1 MLAVI
6 LILVIYL
13 LYLVISYHR
22 IEDNLALQ
30 VETSDEGGQQ
40 ETKKLTTGEQYSA
53 LTYNI
58 GFGAYIP
65 DFSFF
70 MDGGKS
76 SWAKSKDCVLDT
88 VQGAGDLAASLNPDF
103 AMIEEI
109 DLDSTRS
116 YHVNEYDILRNCFP
130 NDYYVFAQNYDS
142 AFLFYP
148 FTQPHGSS
156 KSGIGLFS
164 KYPVTS
170 ALRRS
175 LPISTSFSKFL
186 DLDRCYSISRVP
198 VDNGKELVIFALHM
212 SAYGNSDAIREGQ
225 IAMLSADMQ
234 KEYEAGN
241 YVLCGGDFNH
251 DLKASEDDSAD
262 KESWAY
268 PFPREELPEH
278 FAFCID
284 QLTAQ
289 EKNDLWDSARNA
301 DMEYV
306 SGVTYTVTLDGFI
319 ISDNIE
325 CVSYEDINTGYSY
338 SDHDP
343 VYLKFRLK

>member
-1 MLAVI
+1 M
-6 LILVIYL
+6 
-13 LYLVISYHR
+13 
-22 IEDNLALQ
+22 
-30 VETSDEGGQQ
+30 T
-40 ETKKLTTGEQYSA
+40 
-53 LTYNI
+53 
-58 GFGAYIP
+58 
-65 DFSFF
+65 
-70 MDGGKS
+70 
-76 SWAKSKDCVLDT
+76 
-88 VQGAGDLAASLNPDF
+88 
-103 AMIEEI
+103 
-109 DLDSTRS
+109 DS
-116 YHVNEYDILRNCFP
+116 
-130 NDYYVFAQNYDS
+130 
-142 AFLFYP
+142 
-148 FTQPHGSS
+148 
-156 KSGIGLFS
+156 
-164 KYPVTS
+164 
-170 ALRRS
+170 LRRS
-175 LPISTSFSKFL
+175 FPVSTSFSKFF

-198 VDNGKELVIFALHM
+198 VDNGKELVIFELHM

-225 IAMLSADMQ
+225 IRMLSKDMQ

-251 DLKASEDDSAD
+251 DLKAAEDDSTD

-306 SGVTYTVTLDGFI
+306 PGVTYTVTLDGFI